1 MSESKKERLDKALV
15 LSKCVASRARAQA
28 LIVDGKV
35 AVNGKVQMDSDFSVI
50 ATDELTLLSGDIPW
64 VSRAALK
71 LEHALDTWKVNPEG
85 RIVLDIGASTGG
97 FTQVLLARG
106 AKKVYALDVGH
117 DQLADVVKNDPRVV
131 EMEGVHIK
139 DVVKENFMEPIELI
153 VVDVSFISLAKVLPK
168 IKELLAP
175 EGEAIVLVK
184 PQFEVG
190 KEFVKKGIVKNP
202 ALHAHVLTEITTR
215 ARGLGFE
222 VSLPIDSP
230 ILGGDGNKE
239 FLLLLK

>member
-1 MSESKKERLDKALV
+1 MVESQKERLDKALV
-15 LSKCVASRARAQA
+15 SRGLAQSRARAQT
-28 LIVDGKV
+28 LLREGKIS
-35 AVNGKVQMDSDFSVI
+35 VNGKVVYDADFSVDAEEEI
-50 ATDELTLLSGDIPW
+50 ALTAPDFPW

-71 LEHALDTWKVNPEG
+71 LEHALDAWKINLEG
-85 RIVLDIGASTGG
+85 KIALDIGASTGG

-106 AKKVYALDVGH
+106 VKKVYALDVGH
-117 DQLADVVKNDPRVV
+117 GQLADVVKNDPRVV

-139 DVVKENFMEPIELI
+139 DVAKENFAEPIEFI
-153 VVDVSFISLAKVLPK
+153 TVDVSFISLAKVLPK

-175 EGEAIVLVK
+175 KGEAIVLVK

-190 KEFVKKGIVKNP
+190 KEFVKKGIVKDP
-202 ALHAHVLTEITTR
+202 ALHAHVLAEITTR

-222 VSLPIDSP
+222 ASLPIDSP